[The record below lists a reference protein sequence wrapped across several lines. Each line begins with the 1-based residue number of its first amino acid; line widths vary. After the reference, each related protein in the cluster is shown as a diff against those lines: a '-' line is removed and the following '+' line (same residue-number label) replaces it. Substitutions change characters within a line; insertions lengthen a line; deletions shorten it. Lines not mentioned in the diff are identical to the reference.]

1 MARYRPIRTQR
12 DAAVVLAE
20 DFARAA
26 RSMGDMPN
34 FYRWRNVAAQHRVL
48 ADIPLDFNGRRIDY
62 IQRPPPWPQ
71 GPVPQLPLKLS

>member
-26 RSMGDMPN
+26 RSMGDMSN

-48 ADIPLDFNGRRIDY
+48 SGVPLEPLDPAAYRILWNDLY
-62 IQRPPPWPQ
+62 SMDRPDF
-71 GPVPQLPLKLS
+71 KLT